1 MKASRLQQYRQQQAI
16 AKRRQRMQQQ
26 AKIRQP
32 PPPPIMMG
40 GGPNMQRLA
49 NQNQLDMINQ
59 QRFNANR
66 GIPPKV
72 QKNVLFYSEHC
83 PHCKKFINA
92 LKNVPKVCES
102 FTFVCVDKRGMKL
115 PRCIKV
121 VPTIVVYDSTERRQ
135 ILADYRAFEWL
146 NHVIDVPID
155 ITNCK
160 PGHLGT
166 KLSDQYSWIDD
177 ETEENDYAF
186 AFIDEIENNAG
197 NNFIFTVEE
206 DSSDKSQLR
215 DENEVNYNRLEQ
227 ARANDPFINNGV
239 GAGGPAGRRPPP
251 PQITTEV
258 IDKKKNMVSESDFAR
273 IIQERNRSNRS
284 LRKPVPLHG
293 PNFTSGSFRSSGFQS
308 HRGQGYV
315 PAGENVLQDRSKAFD
330 QVESKKLM
338 SRLMAMRQRDMNNS
352 RKQPPPKK
360 VDWTRNLKPMKVL

>member
-1 MKASRLQQYRQQQAI
+1 MKVSATRLQQYRQQQAI

-26 AKIRQP
+26 AKMRQP
-32 PPPPIMMG
+32 PPPPVVTQM
-40 GGPNMQRLA
+40 PAQHQRLM
-49 NQNQLDMINQ
+49 NQNKLDMLNQ

-66 GIPPKV
+66 GAPPKV

-83 PHCKKFINA
+83 PHSKKFINA
-92 LKNVPKVCES
+92 LKNVPKVCDS

-135 ILADYRAFEWL
+135 LLADYRAFEWL

-166 KLSDQYSWIDD
+166 KLSDQYSWLDD

-186 AFIDEIENNAG
+186 AFIDEIESNNG

-206 DSSDKSQLR
+206 DGTDKSQLR
-215 DENEVNYNRLEQ
+215 DENEVNFNRLQQ
-227 ARANDPFINNGV
+227 ARENDPFINKGAT
-239 GAGGPAGRRPPP
+239 GAGRPPP
-251 PQITTEV
+251 TLTTEV
-258 IDKKKNMVSESDFAR
+258 IRKKNTINDSDFNR
-273 IIQERNRSNRS
+273 IMQERKRTNQN
-284 LRKPVPLHG
+284 LRKPVPMHG
-293 PNFTSGSFRSSGFQS
+293 PNFTSGSFRSTGFQS
-308 HRGQGYV
+308 HRGPGYV

-338 SRLMAMRQRDMNNS
+338 SRLMAMRQREMNSS
-352 RKQPPPKK
+352 RKPPPKK